1 MVMNTTSRSALFVA
15 YHYPPICSAG
25 VTRSVSFIHYLRE
38 FGYSCQVLTTSAFG
52 GSDGALRAWEPIAF
66 YRWLFNREVRGG
78 ILDSKNRT
86 RRGFFSRVLR
96 KLLIPDVQVFW
107 IPIAF
112 FRGLHHI
119 KTRKCDLI
127 YSSFPPASGHL
138 VAFLLH
144 RYTGLP
150 WTADFRDSWIFDPL
164 DTELLKS
171 KWRLALERYLENKV
185 ISNATV
191 IVVATEEIAKALR
204 GTYPSCSAKI
214 NVIYNGFDSRIAP
227 DSKVKLEND
236 VLFLVHTG
244 SFSYSHA
251 QRTPT
256 QLFNAL
262 NMLLEEDSIWLKRIR
277 VVLAG
282 ALSAEEKSAAAAL
295 VKVGIVRLEGVV
307 DSDEVRTLQR
317 MANVLLLIDHV
328 RPWPSTNIPGKFF
341 EYLAMRKPILSIG
354 GDGAVQNLMWRL
366 KAGRHVAGQD
376 PEEILIALKE
386 FYFAGKH
393 GTLACQT
400 DEAEIAQ
407 FHRRK
412 ETQQLANCFDKAI
425 ESLCCQ

>member
-1 MVMNTTSRSALFVA
+1 MGMTTTSRSALFVA
-15 YHYPPICSAG
+15 YHYPPVRSAG
-25 VTRSVSFIHYLRE
+25 VTRSVSFIHYLQE

-78 ILDSKNRT
+78 VLDSKNRT

-96 KLLIPDVQVFW
+96 KFLIPDVQVFW

-112 FRGLHHI
+112 FRGLYHI
-119 KTRKCDLI
+119 KTRQCDLI

-164 DTELLKS
+164 DAELLRS

-191 IVVATEEIAKALR
+191 IVVATEEVAKALR
-204 GTYPSCSAKI
+204 GAYPSCSEKI
-214 NVIYNGFDSRIAP
+214 NVIYNGFDSCIAP

-236 VLFLVHTG
+236 MLFLVHTG
-244 SFSYSHA
+244 SFSYSHTK
-251 QRTPT
+251 RTPT

-262 NMLLEEDSIWLKRIR
+262 NMLLDEDPNWSKRIR

-282 ALSAEEKSAAAAL
+282 AMSVEEKSAAASL
-295 VKVGIVRLEGVV
+295 IKVGVVRLEGVV
-307 DSDEVRTLQR
+307 DSNEVRNLQQ

-354 GDGAVQNLMWRL
+354 GDGAVQNLMRRL
-366 KAGRHVAGQD
+366 KAGRHVASQD
-376 PEEILIALKE
+376 PESILVALKE
-386 FYFAGKH
+386 FYFAGKS
-393 GTLACQT
+393 GTLVCQT
-400 DEAEIAQ
+400 DPTEIAQ